1 VSVIWLNGQRSTLS
15 FSQMVYKMT
24 SNRVA
29 FASALGLAVL
39 ALFILNGAKAAEFVG
54 TPTIIPNDSRVDG
67 NQDMNFAIE
76 FDEGDGVTNLVIKVW
91 FDAVDEE
98 YLMTC
103 TASCVGDSGIYNI
116 VPDELIDIPLA
127 KDLVALVGDDE
138 IAFGFTATYDEGR
151 NDWPGEGDNCI
162 PGTNCDAVRVNTIPV
177 LSDNA
182 TVIGGG
188 MPEDTYTLTITY
200 TDDDGHPGIVT
211 ATVCDEDGDCDDN
224 SPFTLEW
231 QEGLISSG
239 AVYGLIDFSTML
251 GGTLTVIVSATD
263 SYDPAEDNRTTT
275 FSVDTTTPWLKNPSV
290 SPTSAGED
298 DNITFSV
305 IYCVFD
311 ESTTGASV
319 TVAVDAGDSA
329 MESGAGSSFCKNGVI
344 YSLTSTV
351 PWSGTS
357 QAVTFSASN
366 DVADATDLVGP
377 SLSIND
383 VPTLAAGT
391 AERHFNGVD
400 FVFNVTAS
408 DVNSDDGDT
417 ITVYATIEVDTE
429 KEMTCDDVGSCTL
442 TVAESTIIDQMGGER
457 SVTFR
462 VVDSWGDESSDAFG
476 QTIDVTKTSNF
487 VMVDPADGSFQPGFG
502 DYDFT
507 ITNSGNYADTF
518 TISATSDNG
527 WVGSYDDTVTV
538 GKDATETFTITMD
551 VPNAA
556 AGIVDHWSMAIT
568 AGNDVSQTDS
578 HEGTTTVLFKSG
590 VSVSIGTDAGS
601 ALPSEDVTY
610 HFVITNEGNGD
621 ETFSYSTTSGNNWGL
636 AVTGNSVTLAMGASE
651 TVVVTHT
658 VHEDAGA
665 GDTDT
670 ITFNAGGGFPDGA
683 GGTATTTA
691 DQTYGASISFG
702 TSNQG
707 STLNPGDSFTISYT
721 VTNGGN
727 GNDAFSVFFDAPW
740 MTASS
745 GTALSLAAG
754 VSGTATATITVPSD
768 TPSESSSTI
777 AAHVTGGGGSSDDAG
792 LAYTITV
799 SSDTRSASI
808 TGESGYTINR
818 GDTDS
823 GTVTIT
829 NTGVAADFAVT
840 SASDSLSFDSSA
852 LSLGAGQSG
861 TLTFTIHAVA
871 TGDVSFTVSNAIDSS
886 ADISHTFA
894 ITAREFNLAL
904 LTTNT
909 DDCGNAGI
917 TCVTDAAG
925 GFNNG
930 EYTNAGTFFTTMTA
944 TDANGMTGK
953 HTFFTTIENAAPSV
967 TVPMAPAGTIAQDV
981 QSFSF
986 VVPTDRDG
994 TITQLVIAW
1003 GDGSKFTFD
1012 SSALAGKSAVATTH
1026 EYAEPGEKTITVTAY
1041 DNSGDSTIQITTI
1054 EVGERTEIMG
1064 DNSYLYNLVFLIGFF
1079 LLGAV
1084 LTGTSFKMLQGE
1096 IAGDKEMNDRDRQR
1110 LESVERRMESLSE
1123 REELLE
1129 VSAYDASRAATK
1141 LEEHISAFNEILVKA
1156 QEIAAEEKLKEL
1168 EAAEDTKQKEE
1179 EQMQLDL
1186 EDPDIEMVA
1195 ERFHDALGRLVN
1207 ARGELS
1213 KIEEQLAYILKMERD
1228 EQLEKLTEMTESY
1241 ETTKRKIDALQ
1252 TSAEARDAAAVENN
1266 IMNLLSAA
1274 ASGGSVGGA
1283 DFGDFGDS
1291 GGDDEYEVEIYED
1304 EDGSFYYIDPDTGE
1318 EVPCDENGNAL

>member
-1 VSVIWLNGQRSTLS
+1 
-15 FSQMVYKMT
+15 MVYKMT

-39 ALFILNGAKAAEFVG
+39 ALFILNGAEAA
-54 TPTIIPNDSRVDG
+54 TLNDGDMLPDDSSRVDAA
-67 NQDMNFAIE
+67 QDMQFTVVFAT
-76 FDEGDGVTNLVIKVW
+76 GDDTITNLDIEAW
-91 FDAVDEE
+91 FDGTGTT
-98 YLMTC
+98 YTLTC
-103 TASCVGDSGIYNI
+103 TDCDGSNPNGTYAIVGTLPTAGS
-116 VPDELIDIPLA
+116 
-127 KDLVALVGDDE
+127 LVGTIGSE
-138 IAFGFTATYDEGR
+138 TIKYGFIASYDEDENGVH
-151 NDWPGEGDNCI
+151 WPGEGSTHDSN
-162 PGTNCDAVRVNTIPV
+162 VRVNTLPV
-177 LSDNA
+177 LSDDA
-182 TVIGGG
+182 SVSGGG
-188 MPEDTYTLTITY
+188 MPEDTYTLTVTY
-200 TDDDGHPGIVT
+200 TDADGHAGTVS
-211 ATVCDEDGDCDDN
+211 ATVCDTGDNCE
-224 SPFTLEW
+224 S
-231 QEGLISSG
+231 ISSEEFTTADTDPTDG
-239 AVYGLIDFSTML
+239 AVYSAEFTTEL
-251 GGTLTVIVSATD
+251 GGTLTVTVSATD
-263 SYDPAEDNRTTT
+263 SAGDDAEDDRTTT

-311 ESTTGASV
+311 NVTTGTPDV
-319 TVAVDAGDSA
+319 TVDVNSDDGSA
-329 MESGAGSSFCKNGVI
+329 MSAGAGSSFCKNGVI

-351 PWSGTS
+351 PWSGSS

-366 DVADATDLVGP
+366 DVADATDLAGP
-377 SLSIND
+377 SVSIND
-383 VPTLAAGT
+383 VPTLAAGS

-408 DVNSDDGDT
+408 DANLDNGDT
-417 ITVYATIEVDTE
+417 IGVYATIQFDSSRV
-429 KEMTCDDVGSCTL
+429 MTCDTGSCTL
-442 TVAESTIIDQMGGER
+442 TVAEADIIDQMGGVR
-457 SVTFR
+457 TVTFY
-462 VVDSWGDESSDAFG
+462 VEDDYWGDSFSNAFD

-487 VMVDPADGSFQPGFG
+487 VMVDPADGSFQPGSG
-502 DYDFT
+502 DYEFT
-507 ITNSGNYADTF
+507 ITNNGNYEDTF
-518 TISATSDNG
+518 TVTAASDNA
-527 WVGSYDDTVTV
+527 WVASGSLSQDVTV
-538 GKDATETFTITMD
+538 EKGATETFTITMD

-556 AGIVDHWSMAIT
+556 AGIVDHWSMAVT
-568 AGNDVSQTDS
+568 AGNDGSQTDS

-590 VSVSIGTDAGS
+590 VSVSIGNDAGS
-601 ALPSEDVTY
+601 AVPTGDVTY
-610 HFVITNEGNGD
+610 HFVITNDGNGED
-621 ETFSYSTTSGNNWGL
+621 TFSYSATSDNDWGL
-636 AVTGNSVTLAMGASE
+636 AVTGSPDTLAMGDTH
-651 TVVVTHT
+651 TVEVVHT
-658 VHEDAGA
+658 VHEDANE
-665 GDTDT
+665 GDADT
-670 ITFNAGGGFPDGA
+670 VNFNVGEFPDGA

-740 MTASS
+740 MSASS
-745 GTALSLAAG
+745 GTTLSLAAG
-754 VSGTATATITVPSD
+754 ASGTATATISVPGD
-768 TPSESSSTI
+768 APSGSSSTI

-808 TGESGYTINR
+808 TGESGYTINK

-829 NTGVAADFAVT
+829 NTGIAADFAVT

-852 LSLGAGQSG
+852 LSLGVGQSG

-886 ADISHTFA
+886 ADVSHTFA
-894 ITAREFNLAL
+894 ITAREFNSAL

-909 DDCGNAGI
+909 EDCENAGI
-917 TCVTDAAG
+917 TCDPDAAG
-925 GFNNG
+925 GFDNG
-930 EYTNAGTFFTTMTA
+930 EYTNSGTFFTTMTA
-944 TDANGMTGK
+944 TDAYGMTGE
-953 HTFFTTIENAAPSV
+953 HTFSTTIANAAPSV
-967 TVPMAPAGTIAQDV
+967 TVPMAPTDTIAQTE

-986 VVPTDRDG
+986 AVPTDRDG
-994 TITQLVIAW
+994 TITHLVINW
-1003 GDGSKFTFD
+1003 GDGTTFTFD

-1026 EYAEPGEKTITVTAY
+1026 NYIEADDYTISVTAY
-1041 DNSGDSTIQITTI
+1041 DNSGDSTIQTTTI

-1064 DNSYLYNLVFLIGFF
+1064 DNSYIYNLVFLIGFF

-1096 IAGDKEMNDRDRQR
+1096 IAGDEEMNDRDRQR

-1141 LEEHISAFNEILVKA
+1141 LEDHISAFNEILVKA

-1168 EAAEDTKQKEE
+1168 EAAEETKQKEE

-1195 ERFHDALGRLVN
+1195 ERFHDALERLVN

-1213 KIEEQLAYILKMERD
+1213 KIEEQLAHILKMERD

-1241 ETTKRKIDALQ
+1241 ENTKRKIGALQ

-1283 DFGDFGDS
+1283 DFGDFGDI

-1318 EVPCDENGNAL
+1318 EVPCDEDGNAL